1 MMAIESISNKVI
13 ALAAQYDKVKSD
25 ARLEAEMRGERFVV
39 GLLEDIFGV
48 AETHDAF
55 LVFRQMGGA
64 NVELRNRLEAGT
76 WLIRHGSDDDGKATV
91 TLSHRAH
98 GFRQPPGWGTDTVA
112 YRDFGPL
119 FCKSITRVLEW
130 DQDVLMHKSED
141 N

>member
-1 MMAIESISNKVI
+1 MAIENISNKVI
-13 ALAAQYDKVKSD
+13 ALAAQYDKGKSE

-55 LVFRQMGGA
+55 IVCRQIGGA
-64 NVELRNRLEAGT
+64 HVELRNRLEAGT
-76 WLIRHGSDDDGKATV
+76 WLIRQGLDDDGKRTV
-91 TLSHRAH
+91 TLSHRAS
-98 GFRQPPGWGTDTVA
+98 GDRATFSWGAETVA
-112 YRDFGPL
+112 YRDFAPL

-130 DQDVLMHKSED
+130 NQDVLMHKSKD